1 MKKTAIILTVLA
13 AVFALSACSGVIGG
27 ETSVVFSLSDGR
39 HVSASASQG
48 YVVALKKD
56 KVYSLNQFEGEA
68 FEYLK
73 DDKVVIAN
81 LPVGEYVFGIILQD
95 ASENNV
101 GFAVKE
107 YEVKRGLNTLTIDV
121 APGVTNCSVQGISGD
136 VFDLEDPPEEI
147 HNLEFA
153 EDTAIIDYDRPATPT
168 VSLSVYFGDIGITG
182 TDHTIIGGA
191 GDGDPFTN
199 GNAIPADADGVEF
212 VYTAGGQDYTYRLI
226 LK

>member
-27 ETSVVFSLSDGR
+27 ETSVVFSLSEGR
-39 HVSASASQG
+39 YVSTVAVEG

-73 DDKVVIAN
+73 DGKVVIAN

-121 APGVTNCSVQGISGD
+121 APGIDDCSVEGISGD
-136 VFDLEDPPEEI
+136 LFDFQDPPDEI
-147 HNLEFA
+147 HSLEFA
-153 EDTAIIDYDRPATPT
+153 EDTVIVDYDRPTGGT
-168 VSLSVYFGDIGITG
+168 NVSLDVTYGTADPSLTG
-182 TDHTIIGGA
+182 VPIGG
-191 GDGDPFTN
+191 GTYIGTN
-199 GNAIPADADGVEF
+199 LSDEAEGVEF
-212 VYTAGGQDYTYRLI
+212 TCSYLSQDYTYRLI